1 MAQINVVTTKEE
13 QLAVLRVLNDLRGD
27 VTPVARIAQ
36 LAGLKQSRAR
46 YAIIDLIDAGCIE
59 KVPHRAFNKH
69 YVRYSY
75 NVIHTNISVNDNL

>member
-13 QLAVLRVLNDLRGD
+13 QDKVLQALVELNGVVAPVSKIAALAN
-27 VTPVARIAQ
+27 
-36 LAGLKQSRAR
+36 LKQSRAR
-46 YAIIDLIDAGCIE
+46 YAILDLLEAVRIE

-75 NVIHTNISVNDNL
+75 NIL

>member
-13 QLAVLRVLNDLRGD
+13 QDAVLQALVDLDGA
-27 VTPVARIAQ
+27 VAPVSKIADM
-36 LAGLKQSRAR
+36 AGIKQSRAR
-46 YAIIDLIDAGCIE
+46 YAILDLLEAGRIE

-75 NVIHTNISVNDNL
+75 NIL

>member
-13 QLAVLRVLNDLRGD
+13 QDKVLQALVELDGAVV
-27 VTPVARIAQ
+27 PVSKIASI
-36 LAGLKQSRAR
+36 AGLKQSRAR
-46 YAIIDLIDAGCIE
+46 YAIIDLLDAGRIE

-75 NVIHTNISVNDNL
+75 NVL

>member
-13 QLAVLRVLNDLRGD
+13 RDVILQVLKDLNGD
-27 VTPVARIAQ
+27 VTPVSRIAT

-46 YAIIDLIDAGCIE
+46 YAILDLIEAGIVE

-75 NVIHTNISVNDNL
+75 NVL

>member
-13 QLAVLRVLNDLRGD
+13 QDKVLQALVELNGVVAPVSKIAALAN
-27 VTPVARIAQ
+27 
-36 LAGLKQSRAR
+36 LKQSRAR
-46 YAIIDLIDAGCIE
+46 YAILDLLEAGRIE

-75 NVIHTNISVNDNL
+75 NIL

>member
-1 MAQINVVTTKEE
+1 MAQINVVTTREE
-13 QLAVLRVLNDLRGD
+13 RLAVLKVLLDLRGA
-27 VTPVARIAQ
+27 VTPVATIAQ
-36 LAGLKQSRAR
+36 YAKLKPSRAR

-75 NVIHTNISVNDNL
+75 NVIHTDVSVNDNL